1 MELVIAPAAVVTATA
16 TIRTVTTITA
26 LIPPTTIRVSATIHP
41 IPAPIPATGPA
52 VILVAE
58 QLIAPLTSGDL
69 IASGFRG
76 DAPLSEILSVP
87 FYLTSQIRQLG
98 RSKALPHAL
107 RHDRCAVFRA

>member
-26 LIPPTTIRVSATIHP
+26 LIPPTTIRVSAPIH
-41 IPAPIPATGPA
+41 PIPATGPA

-58 QLIAPLTSGDL
+58 QLIAPITSGDL
-69 IASGFRG
+69 IANGFCG

-107 RHDRCAVFRA
+107 RHDRCAVFRE

>member
-26 LIPPTTIRVSATIHP
+26 LIPPTTIHP

-69 IASGFRG
+69 IANGFRG

-107 RHDRCAVFRA
+107 RHDRCAVFRE